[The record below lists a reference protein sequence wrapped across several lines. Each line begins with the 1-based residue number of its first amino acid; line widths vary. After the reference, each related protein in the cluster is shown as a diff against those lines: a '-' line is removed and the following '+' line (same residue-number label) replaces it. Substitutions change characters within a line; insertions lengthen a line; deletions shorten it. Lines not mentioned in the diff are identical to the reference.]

1 MTTADDRPQS
11 VLDLAAMKAAGRRIV
26 MLTCY
31 DALFARLL
39 SGAGVDL
46 MLVGDSVNQVLA
58 GRDST
63 LSATLDQMIYHA
75 ASVRRGTDALVI
87 VDLPFLTYQVSIE
100 EAIRNAGRVMQE
112 TSAHGVKLEGGRAM
126 ADTVRALVDRGI
138 PVMGHLGLTPQ
149 SVHALGGYRVQGR
162 EKDAARRLVEDAK
175 LLEQAGAFS
184 LVLELV
190 PRKLAR
196 EVTAELRIPTIGIGA
211 GEHCD
216 GQVLVLHDM
225 LGLNEGFSPK
235 FLKRYGELGAAAR
248 DAVAA
253 YASEVRS
260 GTYPGPEHGFE

>member
-1 MTTADDRPQS
+1 
-11 VLDLAAMKAAGRRIV
+11 MKAAGRRIV

-39 SGAGVDL
+39 SNGGADL
-46 MLVGDSVNQVLA
+46 LLVGDSVNQVLA

-87 VDLPFLTYQVSIE
+87 VDLPFLTYQVSVE

-112 TSAHGVKLEGGRAM
+112 TSADGVKLEGGRAM

-149 SVHALGGYRVQGR
+149 SVHALGGYRVQAR
-162 EKDAARRLVEDAK
+162 EADAAERLVEDAK
-175 LLEQAGAFS
+175 LLEDAGAFAI
-184 LVLELV
+184 VLELV
-190 PRKLAR
+190 PRALAQQ
-196 EVTAELRIPTIGIGA
+196 VTAALRVPTIGIGA

-235 FLKRYGELGAAAR
+235 FLKRYGELAGATR
-248 DAVAA
+248 DAVQA
-253 YASEVRS
+253 YAADVRS
-260 GTYPGPEHGFE
+260 GVYPGPEHGFE